1 MKKSNGF
8 MRWITLLFSLPILLC
23 AILSMSTV
31 AVAEVIDPEDYDG
44 LVILEDPALLGG
56 SEEDE
61 PEEPGITEPP
71 ATEAPAT
78 EVPTTEPTQEPEPT
92 DMPTLEPTALPEAAY
107 EITMLPPE
115 GWYLNRA
122 VMELTITDLNGT
134 GWENVK
140 ITLNSL
146 TLIDGELPSGH
157 MWIELKDNCTVKVI
171 VTDPYGQ
178 EHSEKVE
185 IRCFDHA
192 APMLKASIKGEY
204 LWVEASD
211 AESGIAAVQ
220 VNGTRYEAAKLTDG
234 KLKIHLKQYADAYE
248 QLLVQA
254 VDKVGNPSRAIALAN
269 PFFHNTPTTAPTNTP
284 KPANTPQPTA
294 VSHPTRKPGGGSSGD
309 RGISGKGHSGSRA
322 TATPS
327 PVPTAAPTEMIFPAA
342 TVPVYTETR
351 QGFPFSGTANS
362 FTRDLLY
369 DKATNK
375 QFIAIETRNGDLFYM
390 IIDYDKPLDE
400 KGEKYET
407 YFLNLVDS
415 RDLLDI
421 VDAKDIPDEP
431 EVIYVTPEPTS
442 LPTAAPVPST
452 REATSKGSGGVA
464 AGIMGLLLAAAG
476 GALWYFK
483 QKKGKKC
490 PPVQEYD
497 FDSDEE
503 EETSKEDE

>member
-1 MKKSNGF
+1 MKNANGL
-8 MRWITLLFSLPILLC
+8 MHRITLLLCLPVLLC
-23 AILSMSTV
+23 ALLSMSTV
-31 AVAEVIDPEDYDG
+31 AAAEGIDPEDYDG

-56 SEEDE
+56 PEDAE
-61 PEEPGITEPP
+61 PEDPGM
-71 ATEAPAT
+71 TEAPAT
-78 EVPTTEPTQEPEPT
+78 ESPATEVPTVEPTSEPTNVPTVEPTEP
-92 DMPTLEPTALPEAAY
+92 PEAAY
-107 EITMLPPE
+107 EITMAPPE

-140 ITLNSL
+140 ITLNNL

-157 MWIELKDNCTVKVI
+157 MWIELLDNCDVMVT

-185 IRCFDHA
+185 IRCFDHT
-192 APMLKASIKGEY
+192 APELRASIQGEF
-204 LWVEASD
+204 LQVEASD
-211 AESGIAAVQ
+211 AQSGVAAIQ
-220 VNGTRYEAAKLTDG
+220 INGTVYDHTSLTNG
-234 KLKIHLKQYADAYE
+234 RLELALKQYADAYE

-254 VDKVGNPSRAIALAN
+254 VDRVGNTSKAIALAN
-269 PFFHNTPTTAPTNTP
+269 PFFHNIPAATPTNT
-284 KPANTPQPTA
+284 K
-294 VSHPTRKPGGGSSGD
+294 KPGGSSHNNSGSSGN
-309 RGISGKGHSGSRA
+309 RA
-322 TATPS
+322 TA
-327 PVPTAAPTEMIFPAA
+327 VPTAEPTLAPTVATTAA
-342 TVPVYTETR
+342 PYTEIES
-351 QGFPFSGTANS
+351 GFPFSGTGNS

-369 DKATNK
+369 DRATNK

-483 QKKGKKC
+483 QKKGKKR

>member
-1 MKKSNGF
+1 MMKNSKKWMCRAVLFLCLTVLGASFF
-8 MRWITLLFSLPILLC
+8 MMAQAEPI
-23 AILSMSTV
+23 I
-31 AVAEVIDPEDYDG
+31 PEDYDG

-56 SEEDE
+56 PEDE
-61 PEEPGITEPP
+61 EEAEPPATEPP

-78 EVPTTEPTQEPEPT
+78 EVPTVEPTSEPTNVPTVEPTEP
-92 DMPTLEPTALPEAAY
+92 PEAAY
-107 EITMLPPE
+107 EITMAPPE

-140 ITLNSL
+140 ITLNNL

-157 MWIELKDNCTVKVI
+157 MWIELLDNCDVMVT

-185 IRCFDHA
+185 IRCFDHT
-192 APMLKASIKGEY
+192 APELKASIQGEF
-204 LWVEASD
+204 LQVEASD
-211 AESGIAAVQ
+211 AQSGVAAIQ
-220 VNGTRYEAAKLTDG
+220 INGTVYDHTSLTNG
-234 KLKIHLKQYADAYE
+234 RLELSLKQYADAYE

-254 VDKVGNPSRAIALAN
+254 VDQVGNTSKAIALAN
-269 PFFHNTPTTAPTNTP
+269 PFFHNTPVTTPGNT
-284 KPANTPQPTA
+284 K
-294 VSHPTRKPGGGSSGD
+294 KPGGSSHNNSGSSGN
-309 RGISGKGHSGSRA
+309 RA
-322 TATPS
+322 TAS
-327 PVPTAAPTEMIFPAA
+327 PTAEPTLAPKVTATAAP
-342 TVPVYTETR
+342 YTEIES
-351 QGFPFSGTANS
+351 GFPFSSAGNS

-369 DKATNK
+369 DRATNK

-431 EVIYVTPEPTS
+431 EVIYVTPEPTEV
-442 LPTAAPVPST
+442 PTQSPSNEE
-452 REATSKGSGGVA
+452 RADVQKPDSSKTMLGL
-464 AGIMGLLLAAAG
+464 AGIAMLAGG

-483 QKKGKKC
+483 QKKGKKR
-490 PPVQEYD
+490 PPVQDYD

-503 EETSKEDE
+503 EETNDKDE

>member
-1 MKKSNGF
+1 MMKNSKKWMCRAVLFLCLTVLGASFF
-8 MRWITLLFSLPILLC
+8 MMAQAEPI
-23 AILSMSTV
+23 I
-31 AVAEVIDPEDYDG
+31 PEDYDG

-56 SEEDE
+56 PEDE
-61 PEEPGITEPP
+61 EEAEPPATEPP

-78 EVPTTEPTQEPEPT
+78 EVPTVEPTSEPTNVPTVEPTEP
-92 DMPTLEPTALPEAAY
+92 PEAAY
-107 EITMLPPE
+107 EITMAPPE

-146 TLIDGELPSGH
+146 MLIDGELPSGH
-157 MWIELKDNCTVKVI
+157 MWIELLDNCDVMVT

-185 IRCFDHA
+185 IRCFDHT
-192 APMLKASIKGEY
+192 APELKASIQGEF
-204 LWVEASD
+204 LQVEASD
-211 AESGIAAVQ
+211 AQSGVAAIQ
-220 VNGTRYEAAKLTDG
+220 VNGTVYDTALLTNG
-234 KLKIHLKQYADAYE
+234 RLELSLKQYADAYE

-254 VDKVGNPSRAIALAN
+254 VDRVGNTSKAIALAN
-269 PFFHNTPTTAPTNTP
+269 PFFHNTPVITPGNT
-284 KPANTPQPTA
+284 K
-294 VSHPTRKPGGGSSGD
+294 KPGGGS
-309 RGISGKGHSGSRA
+309 HNNSGSSSNRA
-322 TATPS
+322 
-327 PVPTAAPTEMIFPAA
+327 TAAPTAEPTLAPTVAA
-342 TVPVYTETR
+342 TAAPYTEMES
-351 QGFPFSGTANS
+351 GFPFSNAGNS

-369 DKATNK
+369 DRATNK

-407 YFLNLVDS
+407 FFLNLVDS

-431 EVIYVTPEPTS
+431 EVIYVTPEPTE
-442 LPTAAPVPST
+442 VPAQSQIA
-452 REATSKGSGGVA
+452 EEKNVQKPDSSKTMLGL
-464 AGIMGLLLAAAG
+464 AGIAVLAGG

-483 QKKGKKC
+483 QKKGKKR

-503 EETSKEDE
+503 EETNDRDE

>member
-1 MKKSNGF
+1 MMKNSKKWMCRAVLFLCLTVLGASFF
-8 MRWITLLFSLPILLC
+8 MMAQAEPI
-23 AILSMSTV
+23 I
-31 AVAEVIDPEDYDG
+31 PEDYDG

-56 SEEDE
+56 PEDE
-61 PEEPGITEPP
+61 EEAEPPATEPP

-78 EVPTTEPTQEPEPT
+78 EVPTVEPTSEPTNVPTVEPTEP
-92 DMPTLEPTALPEAAY
+92 PEAAY
-107 EITMLPPE
+107 EITMAPPE

-122 VMELTITDLNGT
+122 VMELTIADLNGT

-157 MWIELKDNCTVKVI
+157 MWIELLDNCDVMVT

-185 IRCFDHA
+185 IRCFDHT
-192 APMLKASIKGEY
+192 APELRASIQGEF
-204 LWVEASD
+204 LQVETSD
-211 AESGIAAVQ
+211 AQSGVAAIQ
-220 VNGTRYEAAKLTDG
+220 INGTVYDHTSLTNG
-234 KLKIHLKQYADAYE
+234 RLELSLKQYADAYE

-254 VDKVGNPSRAIALAN
+254 VDRVGNTSKALALAN
-269 PFFHNTPTTAPTNTP
+269 PFFHNTPAVTPNNTKKPGGSSSNSSGSRNTTAPT
-284 KPANTPQPTA
+284 AEPTLA
-294 VSHPTRKPGGGSSGD
+294 PTV
-309 RGISGKGHSGSRA
+309 
-322 TATPS
+322 TATP
-327 PVPTAAPTEMIFPAA
+327 
-342 TVPVYTETR
+342 YTEIES
-351 QGFPFSGTANS
+351 GFPFSNAGNS

-369 DKATNK
+369 DRVTNK

-431 EVIYVTPEPTS
+431 EVIYVTPEPTE
-442 LPTAAPVPST
+442 VPAQSQIA
-452 REATSKGSGGVA
+452 EEKNVQKPDSSKTMLGL
-464 AGIMGLLLAAAG
+464 AGIAVLAGG

-483 QKKGKKC
+483 QKKGKKR

-503 EETSKEDE
+503 EETNDRDE

>member
-1 MKKSNGF
+1 MMKKTNGF
-8 MRWITLLFSLPILLC
+8 MRWITLLLC
-23 AILSMSTV
+23 AILFVS
-31 AVAEVIDPEDYDG
+31 AAAIAEIIDPEDYDG
-44 LVILEDPALLGG
+44 LVILEDPALLG
-56 SEEDE
+56 STEDDG
-61 PEEPGITEPP
+61 PEEPDITEPP
-71 ATEAPAT
+71 ATES
-78 EVPTTEPTQEPEPT
+78 PTAEPSEEPSSEPTSV
-92 DMPTLEPTALPEAAY
+92 PTLEPTVSPEAAY
-107 EITMLPPE
+107 EIVMVPPE

-157 MWIELKDNCTVKVI
+157 MWIELLDNCDVMVT

-178 EHSEKVE
+178 EYSEKVE

-192 APMLKASIKGEY
+192 APELKASIQEEF
-204 LWVEASD
+204 LQVEASD
-211 AESGIAAVQ
+211 AQSGVAAIQ
-220 VNGTRYEAAKLTDG
+220 VNGTVYDHTSQTNGRLELS
-234 KLKIHLKQYADAYE
+234 LKQYADAYE

-254 VDKVGNPSRAIALAN
+254 VDRVGNTSKAIALAN
-269 PFFHNTPTTAPTNTP
+269 PFFHNTPVTTPGNT
-284 KPANTPQPTA
+284 K
-294 VSHPTRKPGGGSSGD
+294 KPGGSSNNNSGSSGN
-309 RGISGKGHSGSRA
+309 RA
-322 TATPS
+322 
-327 PVPTAAPTEMIFPAA
+327 TAAPTAEPTPAPTVAA
-342 TVPVYTETR
+342 TPYTEIES
-351 QGFPFSGTANS
+351 GFPFSNAGNS

-369 DKATNK
+369 DRVTNK

-421 VDAKDIPDEP
+421 VDAKDIPDEL
-431 EVIYVTPEPTS
+431 EVIYVTPEPTEV
-442 LPTAAPVPST
+442 PTQSPNNEEKVDVQKPDS
-452 REATSKGSGGVA
+452 SKTMLGLAVIA
-464 AGIMGLLLAAAG
+464 VLAGG

-483 QKKGKKC
+483 QKKDKKR

-497 FDSDEE
+497 FDSDDE
-503 EETSKEDE
+503 EETNDKDE

>member
-1 MKKSNGF
+1 MKNTNER
-8 MRWITLLFSLPILLC
+8 MRLMVSFLGLLVLLSTAFSMAVMAQAEPIT
-23 AILSMSTV
+23 
-31 AVAEVIDPEDYDG
+31 PEDYDG
-44 LVILEDPALLGG
+44 LVILEDPALLGD
-56 SEEDE
+56 SEDE
-61 PEEPGITEPP
+61 GKTESPATEPP
-71 ATEAPAT
+71 VTEVPAT
-78 EVPTTEPTQEPEPT
+78 ETPTTEPTQEPEPT

-107 EITMLPPE
+107 KITMVPPE

-157 MWIELKDNCTVKVI
+157 MWIELLDNCDVMVT

-178 EHSEKVE
+178 EHNEKVE
-185 IRCFDHA
+185 IRCFDHT
-192 APMLKASIKGEY
+192 APELRASIQGEF
-204 LWVEASD
+204 LQVEASD
-211 AESGIAAVQ
+211 AQSGVAAIQ
-220 VNGTRYEAAKLTDG
+220 INGTVYDHTSLTNG
-234 KLKIHLKQYADAYE
+234 RLELSLKQYADAYE

-254 VDKVGNPSRAIALAN
+254 VDRVGNTSKALALAN
-269 PFFHNTPTTAPTNTP
+269 PFFHNTPAVTPNNT
-284 KPANTPQPTA
+284 K
-294 VSHPTRKPGGGSSGD
+294 KPGSSSNNN
-309 RGISGKGHSGSRA
+309 SGNRA
-322 TATPS
+322 TATPTAE
-327 PVPTAAPTEMIFPAA
+327 PTLAPTVTATAAP
-342 TVPVYTETR
+342 YTETES
-351 QGFPFSGTANS
+351 GFPFSGTGNS

-369 DKATNK
+369 DRATNK

-431 EVIYVTPEPTS
+431 EVIYVTPEPTE
-442 LPTAAPVPST
+442 VP
-452 REATSKGSGGVA
+452 AQTSRDEEKSNGPKQDSSKTLLGL
-464 AGIMGLLLAAAG
+464 AGIAVLSGG

-483 QKKGKKC
+483 QKKGKKR
-490 PPVQEYD
+490 PPVQDYD
-497 FDSDEE
+497 FESEDEE
-503 EETSKEDE
+503 EETNNGDE

>member
-8 MRWITLLFSLPILLC
+8 MRWITLLLC
-23 AILSMSTV
+23 AILFMS
-31 AVAEVIDPEDYDG
+31 AAAIAEVIDPEDYDG

-56 SEEDE
+56 LEEDE
-61 PEEPGITEPP
+61 LEEPGITEP
-71 ATEAPAT
+71 PAT

-92 DMPTLEPTALPEAAY
+92 DVPTVEPTTPPEAAY
-107 EITMLPPE
+107 EIVMVPPE

-122 VMELTITDLNGT
+122 IMELTITDLNGT

-157 MWIELKDNCTVKVI
+157 MWIELLDNCDVMVT

-185 IRCFDHA
+185 IRCFDHT
-192 APMLKASIKGEY
+192 APELKASIQGEF
-204 LWVEASD
+204 LQVEASD
-211 AESGIAAVQ
+211 AQSGVAALQ
-220 VNGTRYEAAKLTDG
+220 INGTVYDTAALTNG
-234 KLKIHLKQYADAYE
+234 RLELSLKQYADAYE

-254 VDKVGNPSRAIALAN
+254 VDRVGNTSKAIALAN
-269 PFFHNTPTTAPTNTP
+269 PFFHNTPVTTPGNTKKPGGSSSNSSGSRNTTAPT
-284 KPANTPQPTA
+284 AEPTLA
-294 VSHPTRKPGGGSSGD
+294 PTV
-309 RGISGKGHSGSRA
+309 
-322 TATPS
+322 TATPYIEIES
-327 PVPTAAPTEMIFPAA
+327 
-342 TVPVYTETR
+342 
-351 QGFPFSGTANS
+351 GFPFSNAGNS

-369 DKATNK
+369 DRATNK

-431 EVIYVTPEPTS
+431 EVIYVTPEPTE
-442 LPTAAPVPST
+442 VPAQSQIA
-452 REATSKGSGGVA
+452 EEKNVQKPDSSKTMLGL
-464 AGIMGLLLAAAG
+464 AGIAVLAGG

-483 QKKGKKC
+483 QKKGKKR

-497 FDSDEE
+497 FDSDDEE
-503 EETSKEDE
+503 EEADKKDE

>member
-1 MKKSNGF
+1 MMKKTNGF
-8 MRWITLLFSLPILLC
+8 MRWITLLLC
-23 AILSMSTV
+23 AILFVS
-31 AVAEVIDPEDYDG
+31 AAAIAEIIDPEDYDG
-44 LVILEDPALLGG
+44 LVILEDPALLG
-56 SEEDE
+56 STEDDG
-61 PEEPGITEPP
+61 PEEPDITEPP
-71 ATEAPAT
+71 ATES
-78 EVPTTEPTQEPEPT
+78 PTAEPSEEPSSEPTSV
-92 DMPTLEPTALPEAAY
+92 PTLEPTVSPEAAY
-107 EITMLPPE
+107 EIVMVPPE

-157 MWIELKDNCTVKVI
+157 MWIELLDNCDVMVT

-178 EHSEKVE
+178 EYNEKVE

-192 APMLKASIKGEY
+192 APELKASIQEEF
-204 LWVEASD
+204 LQVEASD
-211 AESGIAAVQ
+211 AQSGVAAIQ
-220 VNGTRYEAAKLTDG
+220 VNGTVYDHTSQTNGRLELS
-234 KLKIHLKQYADAYE
+234 LKQYADAYE

-254 VDKVGNPSRAIALAN
+254 VDRVGTTSKAIALAN
-269 PFFHNTPTTAPTNTP
+269 PFFHNTPVTTPGNT
-284 KPANTPQPTA
+284 K
-294 VSHPTRKPGGGSSGD
+294 KPGGSSNNNSGSSGN
-309 RGISGKGHSGSRA
+309 RA
-322 TATPS
+322 
-327 PVPTAAPTEMIFPAA
+327 TAAPTAEPTPAPTVAA
-342 TVPVYTETR
+342 TPYTEIES
-351 QGFPFSGTANS
+351 GFPFSNAGNS

-369 DKATNK
+369 DRVTNK

-421 VDAKDIPDEP
+421 VDAKDIPDEL
-431 EVIYVTPEPTS
+431 EVIYVTPEPTE
-442 LPTAAPVPST
+442 VPAQSQIA
-452 REATSKGSGGVA
+452 EEKNVQKPDSSKTMLGL
-464 AGIMGLLLAAAG
+464 AGIAVLAGG

-483 QKKGKKC
+483 QKKGKKR

-497 FDSDEE
+497 FDSDDE
-503 EETSKEDE
+503 EETNDKDE

>member
-1 MKKSNGF
+1 MMKKSNGF
-8 MRWITLLFSLPILLC
+8 MRWITPLLCLPVLLC
-23 AILSMSTV
+23 AALSAGIM
-31 AVAEVIDPEDYDG
+31 AGAEVIDPEDYDD

-56 SEEDE
+56 PEDE
-61 PEEPGITEPP
+61 EETEPP
-71 ATEAPAT
+71 ATEPPVTEVPAT
-78 EVPTTEPTQEPEPT
+78 EEPTSEPT
-92 DMPTLEPTALPEAAY
+92 SVPTLEPTAPPEAAY
-107 EITMLPPE
+107 EITMIPPE

-157 MWIELKDNCTVKVI
+157 MWIELLDNCDVMVT

-178 EHSEKVE
+178 EHNEKVE
-185 IRCFDHA
+185 IHCFDHT
-192 APMLKASIKGEY
+192 APELKASIQGEF
-204 LWVEASD
+204 LHVEASD
-211 AESGIAAVQ
+211 AQSGVAAIQ
-220 VNGTRYEAAKLTDG
+220 VNGTVYDTAMLTNDR
-234 KLKIHLKQYADAYE
+234 LELSLKQYADAYE
-248 QLLVQA
+248 QLLVQV
-254 VDKVGNPSRAIALAN
+254 VDRVGNTSKAIALAN
-269 PFFHNTPTTAPTNTP
+269 PFFHNTPVITPDNT
-284 KPANTPQPTA
+284 K
-294 VSHPTRKPGGGSSGD
+294 KPGGSSNNN
-309 RGISGKGHSGSRA
+309 SSNRA
-322 TATPS
+322 TA
-327 PVPTAAPTEMIFPAA
+327 VPTAEPTLAPTVAA
-342 TVPVYTETR
+342 TAAPYTEIES
-351 QGFPFSGTANS
+351 GFPFSNAGNS

-369 DKATNK
+369 DRATNK

-431 EVIYVTPEPTS
+431 EVIYVTPEPTEV
-442 LPTAAPVPST
+442 PTQSPSN
-452 REATSKGSGGVA
+452 EEKADVQKPDSSKTMLGLAVIA
-464 AGIMGLLLAAAG
+464 VLAGG

-483 QKKGKKC
+483 QKKGKKR
-490 PPVQEYD
+490 PPVQDYD

-503 EETSKEDE
+503 EEEPDKKDE

>member
-1 MKKSNGF
+1 MMKNSKKWMCRAVLFLCLTVLGASFF
-8 MRWITLLFSLPILLC
+8 MMAQAEPI
-23 AILSMSTV
+23 I
-31 AVAEVIDPEDYDG
+31 PEDYDG

-56 SEEDE
+56 PEDE
-61 PEEPGITEPP
+61 EEAEPPATEPP

-78 EVPTTEPTQEPEPT
+78 EVPTVEPTSEPTNVPTVEPTEP
-92 DMPTLEPTALPEAAY
+92 PEAAY
-107 EITMLPPE
+107 EITMAPPE

-122 VMELTITDLNGT
+122 VMELNITDLNST

-140 ITLNSL
+140 ILLNSII
-146 TLIDGELPSGH
+146 LIDGELPSGH

-192 APMLKASIKGEY
+192 APELKASIQGEF
-204 LWVEASD
+204 LQVEASD
-211 AESGIAAVQ
+211 AQSGVAAIQ
-220 VNGTRYEAAKLTDG
+220 INGTVYDHTSLTNG
-234 KLKIHLKQYADAYE
+234 RLELSLKQYADAYE

-254 VDKVGNPSRAIALAN
+254 VDQVGNTSKAIALAN
-269 PFFHNTPTTAPTNTP
+269 PFFHNTPVTTPGNT
-284 KPANTPQPTA
+284 K
-294 VSHPTRKPGGGSSGD
+294 KPGGSSHNNSGSSGN
-309 RGISGKGHSGSRA
+309 R
-322 TATPS
+322 T
-327 PVPTAAPTEMIFPAA
+327 TAAPTAEPTLAPTVTA
-342 TVPVYTETR
+342 TPYTEIES
-351 QGFPFSGTANS
+351 GFPFSNAGNS

-369 DKATNK
+369 DRVTNK

-431 EVIYVTPEPTS
+431 EVIYVTPEPTEV
-442 LPTAAPVPST
+442 PTQAPST
-452 REATSKGSGGVA
+452 ENTPQKPGSSKMMLGLAVIA
-464 AGIMGLLLAAAG
+464 VLAGG

-483 QKKGKKC
+483 QKKGKKR
-490 PPVQEYD
+490 PPVQDYD
-497 FDSDEE
+497 FDSDDE
-503 EETSKEDE
+503 EETNDRDE

>member
-1 MKKSNGF
+1 MMKNSKKWMCRAVLFLCLTVLGASFF
-8 MRWITLLFSLPILLC
+8 MMAQAEPI
-23 AILSMSTV
+23 I
-31 AVAEVIDPEDYDG
+31 PEDYDG

-56 SEEDE
+56 PEDE
-61 PEEPGITEPP
+61 EEAEPPATEPP

-78 EVPTTEPTQEPEPT
+78 EVPTVEPTSEPTNVPTVEPTEP
-92 DMPTLEPTALPEAAY
+92 PEAAY
-107 EITMLPPE
+107 EITMAPPE

-146 TLIDGELPSGH
+146 MLIDGELPSGH
-157 MWIELKDNCTVKVI
+157 MWIELLDNCDVMVT

-185 IRCFDHA
+185 IHCFDHT
-192 APMLKASIKGEY
+192 APELKASIQGEF
-204 LWVEASD
+204 LQVEVSD
-211 AESGIAAVQ
+211 AQSGVAAIQ
-220 VNGTRYEAAKLTDG
+220 INGTVYDHTSLTNG
-234 KLKIHLKQYADAYE
+234 RLELSLKQYADAYE

-254 VDKVGNPSRAIALAN
+254 VDRVGNTSKAIALAN
-269 PFFHNTPTTAPTNTP
+269 PFFHNTPVTTPGNTKKPGGSSSNSSGSRNTTAPTAEPTP
-284 KPANTPQPTA
+284 APTVA
-294 VSHPTRKPGGGSSGD
+294 
-309 RGISGKGHSGSRA
+309 A
-322 TATPS
+322 
-327 PVPTAAPTEMIFPAA
+327 TAAP
-342 TVPVYTETR
+342 YTEIER
-351 QGFPFSGTANS
+351 GFPFSNAGNS

-369 DKATNK
+369 DRVTNK

-431 EVIYVTPEPTS
+431 EVIYVTPEPTE
-442 LPTAAPVPST
+442 VPAQSQIA
-452 REATSKGSGGVA
+452 EEKNVQKPDSSKTMLGL
-464 AGIMGLLLAAAG
+464 AGISVLAGG

-483 QKKGKKC
+483 QKKGKKR

-503 EETSKEDE
+503 EETNDRDE

>member
-1 MKKSNGF
+1 MKNTNEQ
-8 MRWITLLFSLPILLC
+8 MRLMISFLCLLVLLSTAFSMALMAQAEPIT
-23 AILSMSTV
+23 
-31 AVAEVIDPEDYDG
+31 PENYDG
-44 LVILEDPALLGG
+44 LVILEDPALLGD
-56 SEEDE
+56 SEDE
-61 PEEPGITEPP
+61 EKTESPATEPP
-71 ATEAPAT
+71 VT
-78 EVPTTEPTQEPEPT
+78 EVPTTEAPTTEPT
-92 DMPTLEPTALPEAAY
+92 REPASEPTIVPTMEPTAPPEAAY
-107 EITMLPPE
+107 KIDMVPPE

-122 VMELTITDLNGT
+122 VMELNITDLNST

-140 ITLNSL
+140 ILLNSII
-146 TLIDGELPSGH
+146 LIDGELPSGH

-254 VDKVGNPSRAIALAN
+254 VDRVGNTSKALALAN
-269 PFFHNTPTTAPTNTP
+269 PFFHNTPVTTPGNT
-284 KPANTPQPTA
+284 K
-294 VSHPTRKPGGGSSGD
+294 KPGGSSNNNSGSSGN
-309 RGISGKGHSGSRA
+309 RA
-322 TATPS
+322 
-327 PVPTAAPTEMIFPAA
+327 TAAPTAEPTPAPTVAA
-342 TVPVYTETR
+342 TAAPYTEIER
-351 QGFPFSGTANS
+351 GFPFSNAGNS

-369 DKATNK
+369 DRVTNK

-431 EVIYVTPEPTS
+431 EVIYVTPEPTEV
-442 LPTAAPVPST
+442 PTQSPSS
-452 REATSKGSGGVA
+452 EEKADVQKPDSSKTMLGLAVIA
-464 AGIMGLLLAAAG
+464 VLAGG

-483 QKKGKKC
+483 QKKGKKR

>member
-1 MKKSNGF
+1 MKNANGL
-8 MRWITLLFSLPILLC
+8 MHRITLLLCLPVLLC
-23 AILSMSTV
+23 ALLSMSTV
-31 AVAEVIDPEDYDG
+31 AAAEGIDPEDYDG

-56 SEEDE
+56 PEDDE
-61 PEEPGITEPP
+61 PEDPGM
-71 ATEAPAT
+71 TEAPAT
-78 EVPTTEPTQEPEPT
+78 ESPATEPPVEPT
-92 DMPTLEPTALPEAAY
+92 SEPTAAPTAEPPERPEATY
-107 EITMLPPE
+107 EIVMAPPE

-146 TLIDGELPSGH
+146 MLIDGELPSGH
-157 MWIELKDNCTVKVI
+157 MWIELLDNCDVMVT

-185 IRCFDHA
+185 IRCFDHT
-192 APMLKASIKGEY
+192 APELKASIQGEF
-204 LWVEASD
+204 LHAEASD
-211 AESGIAAVQ
+211 AQSGVAAIQ
-220 VNGTRYEAAKLTDG
+220 INGTVYDHTALTDG
-234 KLKIHLKQYADAYE
+234 RLELSLQQYADAYE

-254 VDKVGNPSRAIALAN
+254 VDRVGNSSKAIALAN
-269 PFFHNTPTTAPTNTP
+269 PFFHNTPAATP
-284 KPANTPQPTA
+284 SHTKKPG
-294 VSHPTRKPGGGSSGD
+294 VSGGGSS
-309 RGISGKGHSGSRA
+309 SRA
-322 TATPS
+322 TAAPAAEPTLAPT
-327 PVPTAAPTEMIFPAA
+327 VNPTAAP
-342 TVPVYTETR
+342 YTE
-351 QGFPFSGTANS
+351 QESGFPFSGVGNS

-431 EVIYVTPEPTS
+431 EVIYVTPEPTE
-442 LPTAAPVPST
+442 VP
-452 REATSKGSGGVA
+452 AQTSRDEEKSNGQKQGSSKTLLGL
-464 AGIMGLLLAAAG
+464 AGIAVLAG
-476 GALWYFK
+476 SGALWYFK
-483 QKKGKKC
+483 QKKGKKR
-490 PPVQEYD
+490 PPVQDYD
-497 FDSDEE
+497 FESEDEE
-503 EETSKEDE
+503 EETNNRDE

>member
-1 MKKSNGF
+1 M
-8 MRWITLLFSLPILLC
+8 
-23 AILSMSTV
+23 
-31 AVAEVIDPEDYDG
+31 
-44 LVILEDPALLGG
+44 
-56 SEEDE
+56 
-61 PEEPGITEPP
+61 
-71 ATEAPAT
+71 
-78 EVPTTEPTQEPEPT
+78 
-92 DMPTLEPTALPEAAY
+92 
-107 EITMLPPE
+107 
-115 GWYLNRA
+115 
-122 VMELTITDLNGT
+122 
-134 GWENVK
+134 
-140 ITLNSL
+140 
-146 TLIDGELPSGH
+146 
-157 MWIELKDNCTVKVI
+157 KVI

-185 IRCFDHA
+185 IRCFDHT

-204 LWVEASD
+204 LWVETSD

-294 VSHPTRKPGGGSSGD
+294 ASHPTRKPGGGSSGD
-309 RGISGKGHSGSRA
+309 RGISGKGNSGSRA
-322 TATPS
+322 TAAPS
-327 PVPTAAPTEMIFPAA
+327 PVPTAAPTEIIFPAA

-431 EVIYVTPEPTS
+431 EVIYVTPEPTEVS
-442 LPTAAPVPST
+442 TQAPSAENMPQKPDS
-452 REATSKGSGGVA
+452 SKTMLEL
-464 AGIMGLLLAAAG
+464 AGIAVLAGG

-483 QKKGKKC
+483 QKKGKKR
-490 PPVQEYD
+490 PPVQDYD

-503 EETSKEDE
+503 EEETSKEDE